1 VTGALTGV
9 RVLDL
14 TRLLPGGFCSLLL
27 ADFGADV
34 LKVEDTGAGDYLRW
48 TPPLVAGAER
58 SVASTAFLALNRG
71 KRSVRLDLKRPEGR
85 EVLVRLAR
93 RADVL
98 LESFRPG
105 VLDRLGVGHERLRE
119 ENPRLVYCAITGF
132 GREGPDRDRPGHDL
146 GYLARNGLLALT
158 GEAGGPPVPP
168 AGQIAD
174 LGGGALMAAFGIM
187 AALWERER
195 SGEGQLV
202 DVAMTAASQRWLAM
216 VAAGVLAG
224 EPVPERGEL
233 PLAGGLAC
241 YRPYRCRDG
250 WVALA
255 ALEPKFWRALCDGLD
270 RPDLV
275 ARHLDPAVA
284 AELEAVFAARTRA
297 EWAAFA
303 DGHPCCLEPVLELDE
318 ALAGMP
324 EAVVEVEQPGAGTV
338 RLLGAPFRLSRT
350 PAADTRP
357 APALGEHTRAVLE
370 ELGYAPDAIAALEAA
385 GAVAGM
391 EAAT

>member
-1 VTGALTGV
+1 MSGALAGI

-14 TRLLPGGFCSLLL
+14 SRLLPGGFCSLLL
-27 ADFGADV
+27 ADFGAEV

-48 TPPLVAGAER
+48 MPPLVPAAGAGAP
-58 SVASTAFLALNRG
+58 SAAFLALNRG
-71 KRSVRLDLKRPEGR
+71 KRSIRLDLKQPEGR
-85 EVLVRLAR
+85 EVLLRLVREH
-93 RADVL
+93 DVL

-105 VLDRLGVGHERLRE
+105 VLDRLGVGHERLRA
-119 ENPRLVYCAITGF
+119 ENPRLVVCAITGF
-132 GREGPDRDRPGHDL
+132 GQEGPDRDRPGHDL

-158 GEAGGPPVPP
+158 GAPGGPPVAP

-174 LGGGALMAAFGIM
+174 VGGGALTAAFGIM

-195 SGEGQLV
+195 SGEGQVV

-224 EPVPERGEL
+224 DPVPRRGEL

-241 YRPYRCRDG
+241 YRPYRCADG

-255 ALEPKFWRALCDGLD
+255 ALEPKFWRVLCDGLE

-275 ARHLDPAVA
+275 ERHLDPAA
-284 AELEAVFAARTRA
+284 GAELEAVFAARTRA

-303 DGHPCCLEPVLELDE
+303 DAHPCCLEPVLELDE
-318 ALAGMP
+318 ALDRAP
-324 EAVVEVEQPGAGTV
+324 EAIVEVEQPGAGTV
-338 RLLGAPFRLSRT
+338 RLLGAPFRLART
-350 PAADTRP
+350 PAQDTRP
-357 APALGEHTRAVLE
+357 APGPGEHTRAVLA
-370 ELGYAPDAIAALEAA
+370 ELGYGPEEIAALAAA
-385 GAVAGM
+385 GA
-391 EAAT
+391 AA